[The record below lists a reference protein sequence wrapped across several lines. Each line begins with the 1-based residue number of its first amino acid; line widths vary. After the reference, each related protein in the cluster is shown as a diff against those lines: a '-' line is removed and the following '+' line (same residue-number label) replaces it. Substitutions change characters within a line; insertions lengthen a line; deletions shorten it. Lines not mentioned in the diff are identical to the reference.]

1 MSIMIAELIGTF
13 LLILLGNGVVANVL
27 LTRSKGHNGGWI
39 SITAGWGFAVAIAVY
54 ATGWISGGHF
64 NPAVTLGFVLSG
76 ITPVTLVPYYL
87 IGQFAGAMLGAVA
100 VWLCYFPH
108 WEKTES
114 RQLKLLCFATDPA
127 IRRPG
132 WNLVPEILGT
142 TVLLV
147 GVLGIF
153 NQHNGISSGFGPYAV
168 GILVFSIGLSLGGPT
183 GYAINPARDLGP
195 RIMYALLPIHGK
207 GSADWRYAWVPVI
220 GPLIGASCGALIYK
234 WFIQNMPALKAILVI
249 D

>member
-1 MSIMIAELIGTF
+1 MSIVIAELIGTF
-13 LLILLGNGVVANVL
+13 LLVLLGNGVVANVL
-27 LTRSKGHNGGWI
+27 LTRSKGHSGGWI

-64 NPAVTLGFVLSG
+64 NPAVTLGFVISD
-76 ITPVTLVPYYL
+76 ITPLKLVPYYL
-87 IGQFAGAMLGAVA
+87 MGQFAGAMLGALA

-114 RQLKLLCFATDPA
+114 PQLKLLCFATDPA
-127 IRRPG
+127 IRRTS
-132 WNLVPEILGT
+132 WNLVTEIIGT
-142 TVLLV
+142 AVLLV
-147 GVLGIF
+147 GVLAIF
-153 NQHNGISSGFGPYAV
+153 NEHNGISRGFGPYAV

-195 RIMYALLPIHGK
+195 RIMYSLLPIQGK

-220 GPLIGASCGALIYK
+220 GPLIGSILGTLLYK
-234 WFIQNMPALKAILVI
+234 WCIENMPALKALVMI